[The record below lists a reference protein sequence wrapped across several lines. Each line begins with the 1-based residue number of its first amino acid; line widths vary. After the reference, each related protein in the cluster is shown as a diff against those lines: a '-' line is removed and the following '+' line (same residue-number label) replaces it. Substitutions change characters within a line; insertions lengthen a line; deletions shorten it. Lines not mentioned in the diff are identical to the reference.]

1 MYMNCVCL
9 KPAGCWNRLPSRPQT
24 DCQAGLKE
32 MSSRPQGDELLLEH
46 QVSYFCDFYGCQVTD
61 ETMMAE
67 TLAEGWKTGRN
78 HTSHTSQCVCLSPL
92 LVALALQHLFCC
104 LLLLSISGSFIPSPT
119 KISRLNHVSSFI
131 FFHLLS
137 VSVSAQH
144 EDFHTLQHPT
154 FKTRPSTPG
163 TRYQHQQFVQ
173 QHASSN
179 PPLNTLAHY

>member
-1 MYMNCVCL
+1 MNWCVCL
-9 KPAGCWNRLPSRPQT
+9 KPAGCWNST
-24 DCQAGLKE
+24 VHCQAGLKVYCCWNT
-32 MSSRPQGDELLLEH
+32 RFHTLWLL
-46 QVSYFCDFYGCQVTD
+46 FCQVTD

-67 TLAEGWKTGRN
+67 TLVDEGWKTGRN